1 MYILGIHTGHDAA
14 ACLFKGQELIAFC
27 KEERVTRI
35 KCDGDKFDLLSIDEV
50 LRIANIT
57 RGDLDAVCLSRIKL
71 PEDCYL
77 RSLGTIKELSQKV
90 RGVKKKRWVVKEMA
104 AHKELNEDKLI
115 DYGLL
120 RQKMGLKDEAQIIF
134 TNHHYAHI
142 LGAFK
147 YSDWQDS
154 ALYISCDGGGD
165 GAQYSAYFYDGTEL
179 KTLVGGDVTVFEA
192 PQNLGA
198 SVGYAYSQVTKMC
211 GFTPLRH
218 EGKITGLAAF
228 GKPVASQKLVDQ
240 FKVNQDGSLKSQ
252 LDGSKGMR
260 EFLDEHF
267 APLSR
272 EDKAASIQV
281 ATEEIILKWVT
292 KLVSISGAKFVGL
305 SGGVFSN
312 VKLNQCVS
320 EIDGIEEIFVFPA
333 MGDEGLPV
341 GQCVDFLIRKEGTV
355 NLVRNRL
362 DNAYCGFDYNADS
375 LVQAAE
381 AKGFKIERNSNVA
394 DLASSLIKDGKVG
407 AIYHGAME
415 MGPRALGARS
425 IIASPE
431 QRNINDS
438 LNERLDRT
446 EFMPFAPYV
455 LAEDIS
461 EVFEVDSRTLEACKF
476 MTVTANVREK
486 YRDVIPAVVHVDGT
500 ARPQVVYR
508 EKTAL
513 YYDIL
518 KGFKEKTGMPCL
530 VNTSFNAHEEP
541 IINTPEEALQ
551 ALSDDR
557 MDFLVCEQALI
568 FKN

>member
-27 KEERVTRI
+27 KEERITRI
-35 KCDGDKFDLLSIDEV
+35 KCDGNKFDLLAIDEV
-50 LRIANIT
+50 LRIADIN
-57 RGDLDAVCLSRIKL
+57 RSDVDAVCFSRIQL
-71 PEDCYL
+71 PEECYL
-77 RSLGTIKELSQKV
+77 KSLNPIKELSNKV
-90 RGVKKKRWVVKEMA
+90 RGVKKKRWVVKEMIK
-104 AHKELNEDKLI
+104 HNELNEDKLI
-115 DYGLL
+115 DYSLL
-120 RQKMGLKDEAQIIF
+120 RLKMGLKDDAKFIF
-134 TNHHYAHI
+134 SNHHYAHI

-147 YSDWQDS
+147 YTDWQDS

-165 GAQYSAYFYDGTEL
+165 GAQYSAYFYDGKVL
-179 KTLVGGDVTVFEA
+179 KTLVGGDVTVLEA

-198 SVGYAYSQVTKMC
+198 SVGYAYSQVTHLC
-211 GFTPLRH
+211 GFKPLRH

-228 GKPVASQKLVDQ
+228 GKPLASQKLVDQ
-240 FKVNQDGSLKSQ
+240 FEIQDDGSIKSQ
-252 LDGSKGMR
+252 LEGSKGLR
-260 EFLDEHF
+260 EFLDVYF
-267 APLSR
+267 LPLSR

-281 ATEEIILKWVT
+281 ATEEIIVKWVK
-292 KLVSISGAKFVGL
+292 KLISISGAKFVGL

-320 EIDGIEEIFVFPA
+320 ELDGVKEIFVFPA

-341 GQCVDFLIRKEGTV
+341 GQCVDFLIRKEGVTK
-355 NLVRNRL
+355 LKRQRL
-362 DNAYCGFDYNADS
+362 DHAYCGFDYDSSS

-381 AKGFKIERNSNVA
+381 EKSFKVERSGNVA
-394 DLASSLIKDGKVG
+394 DLASSLIADGKVG
-407 AIYHGAME
+407 AIYQGAME

-431 QRNINDS
+431 QRSINDS
-438 LNERLDRT
+438 LNDRLDRT

-455 LAEDIS
+455 LEEDIS
-461 EVFEVDSRTLEACKF
+461 EVFEVDDRTLEACKF

-486 YRDVIPAVVHVDGT
+486 YRDIIPAVVHVDGT
-500 ARPQVVYR
+500 ARPQVVFR
-508 EKTAL
+508 EKTPL

-557 MDFLVCEQALI
+557 MDFLVCDQAVI
-568 FKN
+568 YKA